1 MDDERARF
9 RDARVAR
16 LATVGP
22 DGAPHL
28 VPVTFATHGDLV
40 VTAVDHKPKTTTALR
55 RLRNIEH
62 DPRVSLLVDHYEDDW
77 TRLWWVRADGR
88 ASVQT
93 GDDRILA
100 PLVAKYPQ
108 YAARPPEGPVI
119 AVQVTRYVSWAY
131 TGRS

>member
-1 MDDERARF
+1 MDEHTRF
-9 RDARVAR
+9 SAAQVAR
-16 LATVGP
+16 LATVTP

-28 VPVTFATHGDLV
+28 VPVTFAMQGDLV
-40 VTAVDHKPKTTTALR
+40 LTAVDHKPKTTTALR

-62 DPRVSLLVDHYEDDW
+62 DPRVSLLVDHFEDDW
-77 TRLWWVRADGR
+77 THLWWIRADGH
-88 ASVQT
+88 ASILY
-93 GDDRILA
+93 GDDRPLA

-131 TGRS
+131 ADHL